1 VTRMANFDNSFWNNF
16 LSNALATIVGVL
28 IGIPIALWI
37 NRIQQKYADYAEKQ
51 KSNIESSSRRRKI
64 LQLLR
69 GELNE
74 NQILLNKTCDDIKNE
89 SFFTGFRFDS
99 YRLRVE
105 LWSAFSD
112 GGELEWIHD
121 LDLLHSLAL
130 AYDTTRMVM
139 FSGER
144 YTSYFE
150 MSLTGRET
158 YGPAGAKEY
167 HSHLLRES
175 IEQDLVLA
183 KNNVTNALQVI
194 DEYLK
199 S

>member
-1 VTRMANFDNSFWNNF
+1 MFDIEFWKNF
-16 LSNALATIVGVL
+16 LSNALATFVGLV
-28 IGIPIALWI
+28 IGIPVALWI
-37 NRIQQKYADYAEKQ
+37 NRIQQKYTDYAEKQ

-74 NQILLNKTCDDIKNE
+74 NQILLSKIYDDIKE
-89 SFFTGFRFDS
+89 GYPERGFRFDN

-105 LWSAFSD
+105 LWNAFSD

-139 FSGER
+139 ISGER

-150 MSLTGRET
+150 MFLTGSKT
-158 YGPAGAKEY
+158 YGPVGAKEY
-167 HSHLLRES
+167 HSYLLRES
-175 IEQDLVLA
+175 IEQDLVVA